1 MRATHRLLLPRRSS
15 QVFRLVLAACWL
27 TSLLGFGQ
35 ASTTTSAEPP
45 AAPSSTASSGPASSS
60 PACNHDPE
68 DAPKPFTATQRW
80 CYFGRRLI
88 SPTGLVTSA
97 FMAGIR
103 QSQDNPEEWPQGAEG
118 YGMRFGSSLAQ
129 GATKK
134 TGIFIAQAIFR
145 EDPRMFRS
153 HQSGFWKRTG
163 HSVLNI
169 FTATPA
175 NDPGNHRRFSPS
187 YILGSVGSGFVGR
200 AWYPPSK
207 HSVGDAWQRSGYAL
221 GGVAITSFLH
231 EFEIDRKI
239 TGWITPKRNR
249 KP

>member
-1 MRATHRLLLPRRSS
+1 MGATHRPLFNRRSS
-15 QVFRLVLAACWL
+15 QAFRLAISACWL
-27 TSLLGFGQ
+27 ASALAFGQ
-35 ASTTTSAEPP
+35 ASTATSTTMAADPP
-45 AAPSSTASSGPASSS
+45 AAPSSTASSS

-80 CYFGRRLI
+80 CYYGRRLI
-88 SPTGLVTSA
+88 SPTGIMTSA
-97 FMAGIR
+97 FMAGI
-103 QSQDNPEEWPQGAEG
+103 QQAQDDPEEWPQGAEG

-129 GATKK
+129 GATRK
-134 TGIFIAQAIFR
+134 TGTFISQAIFR

-153 HQSGFWKRTG
+153 HQHGFWKRTG

-187 YILGSVGSGFVGR
+187 YILGSVASGFVGR

-207 HSVGDAWQRSGYAL
+207 HSVSDAWQRSGTAL

-231 EFEIDRKI
+231 EFEIDKKI
-239 TGWITPKRNR
+239 TGWITRRQP
-249 KP
+249 